1 MNDDGSPFCFL
12 AVAPVVLFGK
22 NAPPPSKSVMQ
33 IQPSTV
39 KLTPKRKRL
48 SEAVAPRARAKTRKI
63 LVRKVRKEATPSSP
77 NPSSPVTN
85 QVCPSSCFAIGLLF
99 MSPLAMLFSLVAC
112 RCRSLQ
118 RGGAPMPEG
127 LIFGGARG
135 RGCAHQ
141 GLDHSP

>member
-22 NAPPPSKSVMQ
+22 SAPPPSKSVMQ

-63 LVRKVRKEATPSSP
+63 LVRKVRKEATPSYP
-77 NPSSPVTN
+77 VPSSPVTI
-85 QVCPSSCFAIGLLF
+85 QVWPLLPLCNRTFAHISLTILPSLI
-99 MSPLAMLFSLVAC
+99 AC
-112 RCRSLQ
+112 RRRSLQ
-118 RGGAPMPEG
+118 RGGGPMPEG
-127 LIFGGARG
+127 LSFRGARG
-135 RGCAHQ
+135 HKCAHQ
-141 GLDHSP
+141 GHDHSP

>member
-22 NAPPPSKSVMQ
+22 SAPPPSKSVMQ

-48 SEAVAPRARAKTRKI
+48 LEAAAPRARAKTRKI
-63 LVRKVRKEATPSSP
+63 LVRKVRKEATPSSSIS
-77 NPSSPVTN
+77 SSPVTN
-85 QVCPSSCFAIGLLF
+85 QVWPLLFAIGFLF
-99 MSPLAMLFSLVAC
+99 MSSLTVFSSLVAC

-118 RGGAPMPEG
+118 WRGAPMPEG